1 MGVLL
6 EIGINLFQ
14 ILEQD
19 KNSAPATLDLISNV
33 QSVQECSDSPKKPVQ
48 SYVQARLASLSSV
61 VYVSIL

>member
-6 EIGINLFQ
+6 EIGINLIQ

-33 QSVQECSDSPKKPVQ
+33 QVCTRVHVTPLKSLFKATC
-48 SYVQARLASLSSV
+48 RLGLPAYPQLFT
-61 VYVSIL
+61 